1 MSVLEIII
9 AALAVYVVLLLLLET
24 VLWRV
29 QPDIENVVTLF
40 VEQDGSTFA
49 RKLFGFE
56 HEGRLYVSSNHWFRQ
71 WYHAVLENPTIDVD
85 RAGERTPHV
94 ASPVEGAEL
103 AEVAREYKMGFMFGC
118 CADLRHVVS

>member
-1 MSVLEIII
+1 MSVFEIII

-40 VEQDGSTFA
+40 VKKDGTTFA

-56 HEGRLYVSSNHWFRQ
+56 HKGKL
-71 WYHAVLENPTIDVD
+71 
-85 RAGERTPHV
+85 
-94 ASPVEGAEL
+94 
-103 AEVAREYKMGFMFGC
+103 
-118 CADLRHVVS
+118 